1 MTYATLLTAYGPL
14 LNTEIAHKSEKMKVT
29 YPPYNIVKTS
39 DTTYVI
45 EMAIAGFK
53 TDEIQVV
60 VKENILTVKG
70 NNVTEEKEYIHRGI
84 ASRSF
89 IRTYT
94 LADTIE
100 IKGANLADGMLTIEL
115 ENVIPEAKKER
126 LILITSKKSN
136 PELLVENS

>member
-14 LNTEIAHKSEKMKVT
+14 LNTSNTVTTEKVT
-29 YPPYNIVKTS
+29 GYPPYNIVKTS
-39 DTTYVI
+39 DMTYVI
-45 EMAIAGFK
+45 EMAVAGFK
-53 TDEIQVV
+53 EDEIQVV
-60 VKENILTVKG
+60 VKENVLTIKG

-89 IRTYT
+89 ARTLR

-100 IKGANLADGMLTIEL
+100 IKGAYLADGMLTIEL
-115 ENVIPEAKKER
+115 ENVIPEEKKER
-126 LILITSKKSN
+126 LILISSKKST

>member
-14 LNTEIAHKSEKMKVT
+14 LNTANTATAEKVT
-29 YPPYNIVKTS
+29 GYPPYNIVKTS

>member
-14 LNTEIAHKSEKMKVT
+14 LNTSNTVTAEKVT
-29 YPPYNIVKTS
+29 GYPPYNIVKTS
-39 DTTYVI
+39 DMTYVI
-45 EMAIAGFK
+45 EMAVAGFK
-53 TDEIQVV
+53 EDEIQVV
-60 VKENILTVKG
+60 VKENVLTIKG
-70 NNVTEEKEYIHRGI
+70 NNATEEKEYIHRGI

-89 IRTYT
+89 SRTLR

-100 IKGANLADGMLTIEL
+100 IKGAHLADGMLTIEL

-126 LILITSKKSN
+126 LILISSKKST